1 MGFADC
7 YDGNSLHM
15 AVAHGTSEEAEMRW
29 LGVSFHDL
37 LGQQHVLVIC
47 TTLGYL
53 SARTCML
60 HAVLLLLHMYVCVGS
75 RM

>member
-1 MGFADC
+1 
-7 YDGNSLHM
+7 
-15 AVAHGTSEEAEMRW
+15 MRW